1 MAPLRRALRLDGGK
15 RRSSTRRG
23 ARLRGRQHST
33 TRQRVTHA
41 HRRAFS
47 DFAHGSSATTSGSYT
62 GSCVTS
68 KISRPA
74 LTAPWCRT
82 RCESRPAKFAPAAAS
97 RGLLGRRGDRALVWR
112 SHQLPSRASP
122 SQPPGRRNGTW
133 QPPRSRAAE
142 PHFAAA
148 TTHKSVSR
156 AGRASARR
164 PATNELRLD
173 RAPESSPFVHQTARV
188 VPFLAAPYAVPR

>member
-112 SHQLPSRASP
+112 SHQLPSRASHRSLLVAVTAP
-122 SQPPGRRNGTW
+122 ANRPDRGRQSPTLLPLRLIN
-133 QPPRSRAAE
+133 PYRA
-142 PHFAAA
+142 PAALRRG
-148 TTHKSVSR
+148 V
-156 AGRASARR
+156 RR
-164 PATNELRLD
+164 PT
-173 RAPESSPFVHQTARV
+173 SSASTVRRS
-188 VPFLAAPYAVPR
+188 PRRSSIRQRGSFRS